1 VEDETLIRMMI
12 AGMVEELGHQV
23 VAEAGDIDQ
32 AIAIARLSEIDFAI
46 LDINV
51 AQRQIDPVASILT
64 DRGIPFIFASGYG
77 RLGVPDAFLKS
88 LVLQKPL
95 SPSKSGRGNRRNFG
109 SPPTTMNADRGLSD
123 QWGTEIIAQARFLIR
138 ARVLTR
144 MIADEHSMK
153 ASRFRDFP
161 ICCLFVTTWRSPA

>member
-1 VEDETLIRMMI
+1 MPIKSLAIFLVEDETLIRMMI

-32 AIAIARLSEIDFAI
+32 AIAIAQLNEIDFAI

-77 RLGVPDAFLKS
+77 RLGVPDAFRKS
-88 LVLQKPL
+88 LVLQKPFL
-95 SPSKSGRGNRRNFG
+95 LQSLAG
-109 SPPTTMNADRGLSD
+109 A
-123 QWGTEIIAQARFLIR
+123 IAETLALRQLR
-138 ARVLTR
+138 
-144 MIADEHSMK
+144 
-153 ASRFRDFP
+153 
-161 ICCLFVTTWRSPA
+161 